1 MIFNRAA
8 LMLLLMAFWACSKDA
23 PLPEPEAG
31 WPPSVPANQYLQLS
45 PGNAWVYQSRNLN
58 LQTGDTLLLSKL
70 DSIYVAPDTFIDRAL
85 YHVQKGT
92 RLGAAFES
100 ILRVSGPEAVDT
112 SGQLYFST
120 QLSKSNFSVPQSLLP
135 ENAQSATGSIDQGPV
150 LTTPYGTY
158 ATRAYAMEVS
168 LNTPD
173 GQSTPD
179 IRYDTLF
186 FAQDVG
192 LLRYVQHHPE
202 HHLRVEMDLIR
213 AYLQ

>member
-1 MIFNRAA
+1 MMFNRAA
-8 LMLLLMAFWACSKDA
+8 LILLLIAFWACSKDA
-23 PLPEPEAG
+23 PLPELAPVE
-31 WPPSVPANQYLQLS
+31 PPAVPANQYLQLS
-45 PGNAWVYQSRNLN
+45 PGNAWVYQSRHIN
-58 LQTGDTLLLSKL
+58 LQTDDTLALSKL
-70 DSIYVAPDTFIDRAL
+70 DSIHVASDTFIDRAL

-120 QLSKSNFSVPQSLLP
+120 QLNKSNFSVPQSLLP
-135 ENAQSATGSIDQGPV
+135 GNAESATGSIDQGPV

-158 ATRAYAMEVS
+158 ATRAYAMEVALS
-168 LNTPD
+168 TPD
-173 GQSTPD
+173 GDSPE

-192 LLRYVQHHPE
+192 LLRYVQHHPD
-202 HHLRVEMDLIR
+202 HHLRVEMDLLR
-213 AYLQ
+213 AYIR

>member
-23 PLPEPEAG
+23 PLPEPEPG
-31 WPPSVPANQYLQLS
+31 LPPSVPANQYLQLS
-45 PGNAWVYQSRNLN
+45 PGNAWVYQSRNIN
-58 LQTGDTLLLSKL
+58 FQTGDTLLLSKL
-70 DSIYVAPDTFIDRAL
+70 DSIYVASDTFIDRAL
-85 YHVQKGT
+85 YHVQRGT

-120 QLSKSNFSVPQSLLP
+120 QFSKSNFSVPPSLLP

-158 ATRAYAMEVS
+158 ATRAYAMEVALDS
-168 LNTPD
+168 P
-173 GQSTPD
+173 GVD
-179 IRYDTLF
+179 IPEMRYDTLF

-192 LLRYVQHHPE
+192 LLKYVQHHPE